1 MLNDYIKKGEKVD
14 DLEKKYQKCCEA
26 ILELYQ
32 AHRDSINGEEDR
44 LEQCKAMLKKSSHT
58 KGLINYILSVDA
70 GFDTEAKLEL
80 LESYLLVN
88 HR

>member
-1 MLNDYIKKGEKVD
+1 MSDAKEEYK
-14 DLEKKYQKCCEA
+14 KCCEA

-32 AHRDSINGEEDR
+32 AHRDTINSISGKDDR
-44 LEQCKAMLKKSSHT
+44 LDQCKAMLNKNSHT